1 MKHKV
6 LLIGSGFDIDLGHP
20 TRYLQKNLIEMADAI
35 TCTIEGR

>member
-20 TRYLQKNLIEMADAI
+20 TRYLQKKLNRN
-35 TCTIEGR
+35 G